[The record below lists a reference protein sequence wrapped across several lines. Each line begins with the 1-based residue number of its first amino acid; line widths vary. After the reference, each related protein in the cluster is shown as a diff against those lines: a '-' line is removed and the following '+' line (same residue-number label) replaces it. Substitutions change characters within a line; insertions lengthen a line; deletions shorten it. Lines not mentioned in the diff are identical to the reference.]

1 MTEDEIK
8 NTQDEEAEITSDS
21 FEEIISAK
29 PDELLTPRERGL
41 KSLLENKYKKGHKFT
56 KAEIK
61 KRSETQARKRAER
74 KSKRIFADSVKKVLG
89 NEHLVDL
96 MLKNKPDWMQALEY
110 ELDEDGKMLIDPI
123 DVMTAVQVAKALQGN
138 TKAYE
143 ALRKSGW
150 GDQLTIDLSA
160 SVFSSQGIDIE
171 VVDTKRNDDAVEG
184 EVVSDSSEM

>member
-8 NTQDEEAEITSDS
+8 NTQNGDVEITSDS
-21 FEEIISAK
+21 FEEVISAK
-29 PDELLTPRERGL
+29 PDELLTPRERSL
-41 KSLLENKYKKGHKFT
+41 KSLAEHKFVKGQKFT
-56 KAEIK
+56 KEQIK
-61 KRSETQARKRAER
+61 KRSEHFQKTMAEK

-89 NEHLVDL
+89 NEKLVDV
-96 MLKNKPDWMQALEY
+96 MLKNKPEWMQALEY
-110 ELDEDGKMLIDPI
+110 ELDKDGKMLIDPI

-171 VVDTKRNDDAVEG
+171 VVDPKRNDDAVEG

>member
-1 MTEDEIK
+1 MKEDEIK
-8 NTQDEEAEITSDS
+8 NTQDEEVEIVSDS
-21 FEEIISAK
+21 LEEVITAE
-29 PDELLTPRERGL
+29 PEELLTPRE
-41 KSLLENKYKKGHKFT
+41 KSIQNLAKYGFKKGHKLT
-56 KAEIK
+56 KEQRKKQSESLSKTLAEK
-61 KRSETQARKRAER
+61 

-89 NEHLVDL
+89 NERLVDL
-96 MLKNKPDWMQALEY
+96 MLNKKPEWMKALEY
-110 ELDEDGKMLIDPI
+110 ELDKDGKMLIDPI

-171 VVDTKRNDDAVEG
+171 VVDPKRDEPIDG
-184 EVVSDSSEM
+184 EIVSDSSEM

>member
-1 MTEDEIK
+1 MKEDEIK
-8 NTQDEEAEITSDS
+8 NTLDEEVEIVSDS
-21 FEEIISAK
+21 LEEVIAAE
-29 PDELLTPRERGL
+29 PEELLTPEEQRMKNL
-41 KSLLENKYKKGHKFT
+41 VPFKKGHKLT
-56 KAEIK
+56 KEQRKKQAESLSK
-61 KRSETQARKRAER
+61 TLAEK

-89 NEHLVDL
+89 NERLVDL
-96 MLKNKPDWMQALEY
+96 MLNKKPEWMKALEY
-110 ELDEDGKMLIDPI
+110 ELDKDGKMLIDPI

-171 VVDTKRNDDAVEG
+171 VVDPKRDEPIDG
-184 EVVSDSSEM
+184 EIVSDSSEM

>member
-1 MTEDEIK
+1 MKEDEIK
-8 NTQDEEAEITSDS
+8 NTQDEEIEIVSDS
-21 FEEIISAK
+21 LEEVITAE
-29 PDELLTPRERGL
+29 PEELLTPRE
-41 KSLLENKYKKGHKFT
+41 KSIQNLAKYGFKKGHKLT
-56 KAEIK
+56 KEQRKKQSESLSKTLAEK
-61 KRSETQARKRAER
+61 

-89 NEHLVDL
+89 NERLVDL
-96 MLKNKPDWMQALEY
+96 MLNKKPEWMKALEY
-110 ELDEDGKMLIDPI
+110 ELDKDGKMLIDPI

-171 VVDTKRNDDAVEG
+171 VVDPKRDEPIDG
-184 EVVSDSSEM
+184 EIVSDSSEM